1 MYGENKFMKIFSLV
15 AFVAFA
21 AVSCWSTTE
30 SLFLS
35 LEHAEIPKWVFW
47 IAVIGLYV
55 LTSICF
61 KMVLDS
67 FNQNIYMERR
77 TLKMIVGL
85 LGVLLLWIAFSMPTN
100 SHTFFY
106 KQMAKDVASSEL
118 TYLDGE
124 LQKLSSESA
133 FHESYNVEWNAYE
146 SEVLGALSAIKAE
159 INDFTKPGAG
169 QIAESLVAKVEDLLG
184 LKTGTIARIKIPDVS
199 QKSRNKACEHYD
211 AMVKDQ
217 LAVKKQQHEANVAR
231 AYEDFRMKM
240 KNVAPLRA
248 QIEETLKQ
256 LKDDQYDKEAVLKN
270 ARLLAA
276 TANDELETQ
285 FGGLYQKNEAIYP
298 SDRLVNVT
306 KVWGDYMTGKFND
319 TNYTLWYWILLSV
332 IVDIAAFAFFD
343 IAFKKEDM

>member
-61 KMVLDS
+61 KMLLDS

-133 FHESYNVEWNAYE
+133 FH
-146 SEVLGALSAIKAE
+146 
-159 INDFTKPGAG
+159 
-169 QIAESLVAKVEDLLG
+169 
-184 LKTGTIARIKIPDVS
+184 
-199 QKSRNKACEHYD
+199 
-211 AMVKDQ
+211 
-217 LAVKKQQHEANVAR
+217 
-231 AYEDFRMKM
+231 
-240 KNVAPLRA
+240 
-248 QIEETLKQ
+248 
-256 LKDDQYDKEAVLKN
+256 
-270 ARLLAA
+270 
-276 TANDELETQ
+276 
-285 FGGLYQKNEAIYP
+285 
-298 SDRLVNVT
+298 
-306 KVWGDYMTGKFND
+306 
-319 TNYTLWYWILLSV
+319 
-332 IVDIAAFAFFD
+332 
-343 IAFKKEDM
+343 